1 MKSRLRSRWHRPNEK
16 PLESSTTNKKDS
28 PPLGEVEN
36 TGQEFV
42 DDLSSKKPPQ
52 KKDFQSKANSPQQRD
67 NSTRNRKKHSNK
79 AKARK
84 NYPKNNEQNK
94 RFDENS
100 AEQVKKT
107 GSKEN
112 RKTKK
117 TYTKKNSQ
125 KHEDKEIKEKK
136 SGLGN
141 FLSKIFGK

>member
-16 PLESSTTNKKDS
+16 PLESSTTSKKDS
-28 PPLGEVEN
+28 APMGEVEN
-36 TGQEFV
+36 TRQGFE

-52 KKDFQSKANSPQQRD
+52 KKDFLGKTNSPQKRD

-79 AKARK
+79 ARDRK
-84 NYPKNNEQNK
+84 NYSKNKEQKK
-94 RFDENS
+94 RFNENS

-107 GSKEN
+107 GPNKN

-117 TYTKKNSQ
+117 AYSKKNSQ
-125 KHEDKEIKEKK
+125 KHEDNEIKEKK

-141 FLSKIFGK
+141 FLSRIFGK